1 MHQGRI
7 TTLIENN
14 QLSSDLGLPN
24 IDPAHDRIMICGS
37 PGLLKDLK
45 VILEHRGFQEGST
58 TTPGDYVVERAFVED
73 SDYNYLY
80 DDGDAFVFMNPD
92 NFEQM
97 PVSRDVVGDMA
108 PFLQENMKCV
118 LSVFNGVCVAIQLP
132 AKVILEIT
140 ETEPTMKGQTASSSF
155 KPAMLSNGVRTLV
168 PGHITAGTK
177 VVIMTEDSSYV
188 ERAK

>member
-1 MHQGRI
+1 
-7 TTLIENN
+7 
-14 QLSSDLGLPN
+14 
-24 IDPAHDRIMICGS
+24 
-37 PGLLKDLK
+37 
-45 VILEHRGFQEGST
+45 
-58 TTPGDYVVERAFVED
+58 
-73 SDYNYLY
+73 
-80 DDGDAFVFMNPD
+80 MNPD